1 MAGQDE
7 IGLGL
12 AVVVVVIVIGSQ
24 LKGIL
29 QWWFTQISPLEQWLS
44 FEHPTQPWSGVKTA
58 ISPAWHLKCFLKM
71 LLSTYF
77 CINLF
82 VKNCTNI

>member
-1 MAGQDE
+1 MVGQDE

-12 AVVVVVIVIGSQ
+12 AVVVIGSQ

-58 ISPAWHLKCFLKM
+58 ISPAWHLKCFFEKVTEYLH
-71 LLSTYF
+71 LHQF
-77 CINLF
+77 IC
-82 VKNCTNI
+82 